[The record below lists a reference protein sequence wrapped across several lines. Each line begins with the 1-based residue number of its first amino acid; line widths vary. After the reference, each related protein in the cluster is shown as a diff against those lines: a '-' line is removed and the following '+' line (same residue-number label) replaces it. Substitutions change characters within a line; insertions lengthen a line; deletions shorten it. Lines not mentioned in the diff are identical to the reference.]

1 MTTRRMQFV
10 TALKRVA
17 LASVLLVLLNND
29 VHRVTARAQDTVTI
43 TFTCCQYTP
52 PNVFIK
58 VGDTVTWV
66 GGFFGFFLHP
76 LVSDDGLWPTHF
88 TGETF
93 SYTFL
98 NAGSYRFHC
107 ANHGGFGGIGMSGV
121 VQVSGS
127 SRVYLPFVTAA
138 HTTIP
143 PVP

>member
-1 MTTRRMQFV
+1 MTTRTMQFV

-17 LASVLLVLLNND
+17 LASTLLVLLNNA
-29 VHRVTARAQDTVTI
+29 VQRVTARAQDTVTI
-43 TFTCCQYTP
+43 TFTCCQYSP
-52 PNVFIK
+52 PNVSIN
-58 VGDTVTWV
+58 VGDTVTWA
-66 GGFFGFFLHP
+66 GGFSEHP

-88 TGETF
+88 TGTIF

-107 ANHGGFGGIGMSGV
+107 ANHGGFGGIGMSGQ

-127 SRVYLPFVTAA
+127 NRVYLPFVTAS